1 MNAVVITEAQQT
13 ALALLAA
20 SPLAAEAAARHEAA
34 RAQARRDALA
44 RLQSDESAALAA
56 LDAAGAAEATARREV
71 ERLQAELRG
80 AVGRLRDAARRETE
94 LTAAREAVVSR
105 ARRELAPLGGS
116 AIDDALTAVRWAGRT
131 AASAISFRVRPDWYG
146 GEKAPQIVDDTLPA
160 RAAQMAALGVELE
173 GLRLADMAP
182 AAIEARCS
190 EIRTTV
196 ESGEVPTPANAKP
209 PPPGV
214 LARLLA
220 R

>member
-1 MNAVVITEAQQT
+1 MNAAVLTPEQAEALQR
-13 ALALLAA
+13 LASSPAARQAAEQHEQGRAEQRRSVLERLAA
-20 SPLAAEAAARHEAA
+20 DEATART
-34 RAQARRDALA
+34 AQA
-44 RLQSDESAALAA
+44 
-56 LDAAGAAEATARREV
+56 AAGAAEQACRVEV
-71 ERLQAELRG
+71 EKLQVALRG
-80 AVGRLRDAARRETE
+80 AVARLRDAARRETE